1 MFVRTDCA
9 SVHESILLNEGA
21 KVAKKRAA
29 RKRASASSQNSTSRE
44 LDNHEV
50 EKQLDAAREALR
62 NAEEFYARQQD
73 NKADDQSPL
82 ESRTLGSVIDD
93 TLRLVRRYPGTGVVA
108 SSAVGFVIGRITRRI
123 F

>member
-1 MFVRTDCA
+1 MIVCL
-9 SVHESILLNEGA
+9 HKSILLNEGA

-29 RKRASASSQNSTSRE
+29 RKTASARSQNNSSGE

-62 NAEEFYARQQD
+62 NAEKLYAERQED
-73 NKADDQSPL
+73 TTGAR
-82 ESRTLGSVIDD
+82 SRTLGAAIDD

-108 SSAVGFVIGRITRRI
+108 SSAVGFLLGRITRRM

>member
-1 MFVRTDCA
+1 MRTDCL
-9 SVHESILLNEGA
+9 SLHESILLNEGA

-29 RKRASASSQNSTSRE
+29 RKPTSASSQNNTSRE

-62 NAEEFYARQQD
+62 NAEELHARQQE
-73 NKADDQSPL
+73 NTADGQSFL

-93 TLRLVRRYPGTGVVA
+93 TLRLVRRYPGTSVVA
-108 SSAVGFVIGRITRRI
+108 SSAVGFLIGRITRRI
-123 F
+123 S

>member
-1 MFVRTDCA
+1 MRTDCL
-9 SVHESILLNEGA
+9 SLHESILLNEGA

-62 NAEEFYARQQD
+62 NAEELYAQQQE
-73 NKADDQSPL
+73 NTADGQSFL

>member
-1 MFVRTDCA
+1 MRTDCL
-9 SVHESILLNEGA
+9 SLHESILLNEGA

-29 RKRASASSQNSTSRE
+29 RKPTSASSQNSTSRE

-62 NAEEFYARQQD
+62 NAEELYAQQQE
-73 NKADDQSPL
+73 NTADGQSLL

-93 TLRLVRRYPGTGVVA
+93 TLRLVRRHPGTGVVA
-108 SSAVGFVIGRITRRI
+108 SSAVGFLIGRITRRI
-123 F
+123 S